1 MKVQTK
7 FDALEMMIDAYKN
20 FIERTEEF
28 KNWFVDNFYGESMK
42 LNTFV
47 KDILKLCE
55 KRENNYAKSMVS
67 LLEMF
72 NSYSLI
78 KPICEEN
85 NYNFHEYFEHNDE
98 HEVHAQQLAMAIEEG
113 VVHYRIPLGIAG
125 AVEQQL
131 DGIVTFTIEGRK
143 KEYQYAQHHAAKRQ
157 FLIRGLEFAKHTF
170 HAVHGAGEIE

>member
-1 MKVQTK
+1 MKVKTK

-20 FIERTEEF
+20 LIERTEEF

-78 KPICEEN
+78 KPMYEEN
-85 NYNFHEYFEHNDE
+85 NYKLHGYFEHN
-98 HEVHAQQLAMAIEEG
+98 EG
-113 VVHYRIPLGIAG
+113 VKVNKYVDNLLEDMNQFKNFIQVWDTKNTHRNNLLKEKEGI
-125 AVEQQL
+125 L
-131 DGIVTFTIEGRK
+131 N
-143 KEYQYAQHHAAKRQ
+143 
-157 FLIRGLEFAKHTF
+157 
-170 HAVHGAGEIE
+170 

>member
-1 MKVQTK
+1 MKVKTK

-20 FIERTEEF
+20 LIERTEEF

-55 KRENNYAKSMVS
+55 KRENSYAKSMVS

-85 NYNFHEYFEHNDE
+85 NYNFHEYFEHN
-98 HEVHAQQLAMAIEEG
+98 EG
-113 VVHYRIPLGIAG
+113 VKVNKCVDNLLEDMNQFKNFIQVWDTKNTHKNNLLKEKEGI
-125 AVEQQL
+125 L
-131 DGIVTFTIEGRK
+131 N
-143 KEYQYAQHHAAKRQ
+143 
-157 FLIRGLEFAKHTF
+157 
-170 HAVHGAGEIE
+170 